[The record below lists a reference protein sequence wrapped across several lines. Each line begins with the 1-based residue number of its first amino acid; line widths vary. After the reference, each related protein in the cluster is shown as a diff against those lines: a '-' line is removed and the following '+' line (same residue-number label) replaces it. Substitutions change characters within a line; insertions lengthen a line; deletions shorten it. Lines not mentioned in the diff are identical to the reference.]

1 MSTQEKLTAKQ
12 QAAIESL
19 LQGNTY
25 QQAAAAVGINEKT
38 LKRWRSDPVFSATL
52 QQESRQAVGD
62 ASRRLTAA
70 MDTAVTTIVEI
81 MEGQGGFQKSSSI
94 RLRAAKIALDSAI
107 RLNELNDI
115 MERLEALEK
124 RI

>member
-1 MSTQEKLTAKQ
+1 MSSQEKLSTKQ
-12 QAAIESL
+12 RSAIEAL
-19 LQGNTY
+19 LRGDTY

-38 LKRWRSDPVFSATL
+38 LKRWRSEPLFSSTL
-52 QQESRQAVGD
+52 QNESRTAVGD
-62 ASRRLTAA
+62 ASRRLTAS

-81 MEGQGGFQKSSSI
+81 MEGIGGYQKSSGV

-115 MERLEALEK
+115 MERLEALED